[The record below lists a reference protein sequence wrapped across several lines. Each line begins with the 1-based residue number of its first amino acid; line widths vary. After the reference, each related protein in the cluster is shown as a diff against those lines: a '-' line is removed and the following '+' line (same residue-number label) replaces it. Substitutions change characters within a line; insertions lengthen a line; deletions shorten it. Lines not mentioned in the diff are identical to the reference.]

1 MLDLRFVEANPDLV
15 RANLAK
21 RAAEVDLDAILGLI
35 ARRRTLIAE
44 VDALRAQ
51 IKTLAAQARG
61 PVDESHR
68 QRARELREREAG
80 CDREL
85 TAVEAELHERASWLP
100 NMLDPRVP
108 LGGEEANEVLRVVGD
123 PPELDFKPKPHHEI
137 GEQLGLIDVA
147 RGVRAAGARFYLL
160 KNEAVRLRYALV
172 RMLLD
177 RCAAQGPSGPR
188 NGFELVSPPYLA
200 RPQTLF
206 ASGYLPFAQKDNF
219 RLADSDLSLIGTS
232 EQSLLGIHLDEQLT
246 ELPLLYLG
254 DSMCFRTETGN
265 YGRDTAGI
273 FRVHQFYKLE
283 QIVYCRPAE
292 SEEWHLRCLE
302 NEEWLLQQ
310 LELPYRVVLTA
321 AGDLAPPGAIKYDC
335 EAWFPGQARYREV
348 TSNTNL
354 TDYQTRRGNVRYKL
368 GSERGFPHTISATG
382 FTDRHVLA
390 IIENFQQPDGSVA
403 IPTNLQPYM
412 DGQTVITPR
421 Q

>member
-15 RANLAK
+15 RANLEH
-21 RAAEVDLDAILGLI
+21 RAADVDLDAILALI
-35 ARRRTLIAE
+35 ARRRALVGE
-44 VDALRAQ
+44 VDGLRAQ
-51 IKTLAAQARG
+51 IKTLAAQTRG
-61 PVDESHR
+61 PVDEAHR
-68 QRARELREREAG
+68 QRARELREQEAA

-85 TAVEAELHERASWLP
+85 TVVETDLNERAAWLP
-100 NMLDPRVP
+100 NMLDARVP
-108 LGGEEANEVLRVVGD
+108 VGGEEANQILRVVGD
-123 PPELDFKPKPHHEI
+123 PPAFDFEPKPHHEI
-137 GEQLGLIDVA
+137 GERLGLIDVA

-177 RCAAQGPSGPR
+177 RCAAQ
-188 NGFELVSPPYLA
+188 GFELVSPPYLA

-232 EQSLLGIHLDEQLT
+232 EQSLLGIHLDEQLA
-246 ELPLLYLG
+246 ELPLCYLG

-335 EAWFPGQARYREV
+335 EAWFPSQARYREV

-354 TDYQTRRGNVRYKL
+354 TDYQTRRGGIRYKL
-368 GSERGFPHTISATG
+368 GTERGFPQTISATG

-390 IIENFQQPDGSVA
+390 ILENFQQPDGSVA
-403 IPTNLQPYM
+403 IPSRLQPYM
-412 DGQTVITPR
+412 DGQIAIQPR
-421 Q
+421 R